1 MDASAIFL
9 RVTLPRQ
16 SLLPGMSEQ
25 REHLEIFPQNFTD
38 M

>member
-9 RVTLPRQ
+9 RVTRQ